1 MYIYTH
7 TFQDAWAICRIFKKA
22 NSTAQ
27 RALSQS
33 WVSPIILP
41 AETPHDDNMQTSGG
55 HYFHTTT
62 STATKTAAATASSSV
77 IQFGESSSSH
87 EVIQQ
92 QKQSSSSIPTTF
104 SPTLLDPTYNF
115 PYTKCTISPMMM
127 MMMSD
132 HDHDQVSHHEV
143 STSKCH
149 HHHHHDDIILNT
161 TITPFPDTTSTITTT
176 IDASSLLLNMSSS
189 VFGDMGKSGK
199 DLEFANTTSNQEQ
212 YCSNFLM
219 AAAAAVGQ
227 QEQDVMRRNY
237 FVSPTNP
244 HDQTVGV
251 GEKEKEKYWDSCMLQ
266 SLVGINPAVVGDDA
280 WKSNLLW
287 DSSSPC
293 PSSDIST
300 TYSTNNKCYT

>member
-1 MYIYTH
+1 MIYICI
-7 TFQDAWAICRIFKKA
+7 FQDAWAICRIFKKA

-33 WVSPIILP
+33 WVSPIILSA
-41 AETPHDDNMQTSGG
+41 AETSNDDHMQTSGG
-55 HYFHTTT
+55 HYFHNTT
-62 STATKTAAATASSSV
+62 KAAASSSV

-92 QKQSSSSIPTTF
+92 QKQSSIPTTF
-104 SPTLLDPTYNF
+104 SPPLLDPTYNF
-115 PYTKCTISPMMM
+115 PYNKCSISPMMMM

-132 HDHDQVSHHEV
+132 HDQVVSHHEV
-143 STSKCH
+143 ISTSKCH
-149 HHHHHDDIILNT
+149 HHHHDDVILNPA
-161 TITPFPDTTSTITTT
+161 ITPFPPTTTT

-199 DLEFANTTSNQEQ
+199 DLEFANTTNQEQ

-219 AAAAAVGQ
+219 GGGGGQ
-227 QEQDVMRRNY
+227 QEQDLIRRNY
-237 FVSPTNP
+237 FVSASNP
-244 HDQTVGV
+244 HDQTVGDV
-251 GEKEKEKYWDSCMLQ
+251 GEKDKEKYWDSCMQ
-266 SLVGINPAVVGDDA
+266 SLVGDDA

-300 TYSTNNKCYT
+300 TYSTTNKCYT